1 MLKYNQRVVNL
12 QVYMGQDTSYLLST
26 PRLGLR
32 RWRPSDL
39 EPFTRM
45 NLDPAV
51 MEYFPGM
58 MTPEETAAM
67 VERID
72 AFFERNGY
80 GLYAMDLLSTG
91 EFLGYVGF
99 ARPSF
104 GSWFTPCVEI
114 GWRLCHGAWGRGYAT
129 EAASECL
136 RHGFDRL
143 GLEKIYSFTAKVNT
157 RSERVM
163 QKIGMEPAGEFD
175 HPSIGEGHVLRRH
188 VLYVSTRNAGRS
200 FLVR

>member
-1 MLKYNQRVVNL
+1 MRWVLTCKY
-12 QVYMGQDTSYLLST
+12 YMSQDTSYLLST
-26 PRLGLR
+26 VRLGLR

-39 EPFTRM
+39 GPFTRM
-45 NLDPAV
+45 NQDPAV

-58 MTPEETAAM
+58 MTPVETAAM

-104 GSWFTPCVEI
+104 ESRFTPCVEI
-114 GWRLCHGAWGRGYAT
+114 GWRLHREAWGRGYAT

-143 GLEKIYSFTAKVNT
+143 GLEKIYSFTATMNT

-163 QKIGMEPAGEFD
+163 QKIGMSKVGEFD
-175 HPSIGEGHVLRRH
+175 HPLIGEGHVLRRH
-188 VLYVSTRNAGRS
+188 VLYLLDGKTRGI
-200 FLVR
+200 